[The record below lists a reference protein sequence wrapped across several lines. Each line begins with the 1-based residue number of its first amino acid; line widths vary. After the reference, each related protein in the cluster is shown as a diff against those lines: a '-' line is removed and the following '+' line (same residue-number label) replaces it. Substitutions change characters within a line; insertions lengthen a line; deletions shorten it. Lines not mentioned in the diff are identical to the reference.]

1 MKLRFISKGSR
12 LFYSFHLVMCI
23 PNTTLKSPVI
33 MSEVLRLWIHFFS
46 LHRAAVAWHILH
58 GFFFISLMSKCFSS
72 SIVWVIPVLQIR
84 KTKLRMFK
92 QVFHNL
98 KKEMLPSMEQN
109 SQSYT
114 SFPKPRFLQLILIF
128 NSVHCNTGL
137 IPLVT
142 NLKISN

>member
-1 MKLRFISKGSR
+1 
-12 LFYSFHLVMCI
+12 
-23 PNTTLKSPVI
+23 
-33 MSEVLRLWIHFFS
+33 
-46 LHRAAVAWHILH
+46 
-58 GFFFISLMSKCFSS
+58 
-72 SIVWVIPVLQIR
+72 
-84 KTKLRMFK
+84 MFK

-109 SQSYT
+109 SQSYA
-114 SFPKPRFLQLILIF
+114 SFPKPRFLQFILIF